1 MSVILN
7 FFFIIQAHDWVTGY
21 GLYPLPTEQDNCH
34 LVEVTENEVNNSVN
48 SYPKLDT
55 LILVKSMI
63 KNHSFQVM
71 GKQNCCL
78 FDTSVRLFVCQSVC
92 LFDMSVYLICLSVCL
107 SVCLMCLSVYVSIC
121 LSVCLSVC
129 LVANRSVCPY
139 ICSMCL
145 SVRYVSLSVISPLCL
160 SVYLICL
167 SVNLSV

>member
-1 MSVILN
+1 MLVILN

-78 FDTSVRLFVCQSVC
+78 FDTSVRLFVCQS
-92 LFDMSVYLICLSVCL
+92 I
-107 SVCLMCLSVYVSIC
+107 
-121 LSVCLSVC
+121 
-129 LVANRSVCPY
+129 
-139 ICSMCL
+139 
-145 SVRYVSLSVISPLCL
+145 
-160 SVYLICL
+160 
-167 SVNLSV
+167 

>member
-92 LFDMSVYLICLSVCL
+92 LSVYLISLSVCL
-107 SVCLMCLSVYVSIC
+107 SVWLQIGQSVRPSVWCVCQSDMSVCQSFYLYVCLSIW
-121 LSVCLSVC
+121 SVCLS
-129 LVANRSVCPY
+129 
-139 ICSMCL
+139 
-145 SVRYVSLSVISPLCL
+145 
-160 SVYLICL
+160 ICL
-167 SVNLSV
+167 FDMSVWVVRSSVFLIRQRGKAAP

>member
-1 MSVILN
+1 MLVILN

-78 FDTSVRLFVCQSVC
+78 FDTSVHLFVC
-92 LFDMSVYLICLSVCL
+92 LFDMSVCL
-107 SVCLMCLSVYVSIC
+107 SVCLMCLSVYVSVSLC
-121 LSVCLSVC
+121 VCQ
-129 LVANRSVCPY
+129 
-139 ICSMCL
+139 SMCQ
-145 SVRYVSLSVISPLCL
+145 
-160 SVYLICL
+160 
-167 SVNLSV
+167 